1 METFQINVV
10 IDEMPQ
16 EYEVRSIGN
25 DIANKRYELFRT
37 GTRQAEVWLE
47 ATDEGLNWHTE
58 DVMDEATLKKI
69 GKAIEMHEL

>member
-47 ATDEGLNWHTE
+47 ATDEGPNWHTE